1 MLRFSVQHCTVINPC
16 AVLNKKIINTS
27 WKRTRGTC
35 WLVKPL
41 SEVSYWKKMMATWVN
56 CYIMHLIL
64 TILNLMT
71 EHKYTKVYTK
81 ACILNNSVYAVIKAR
96 THIYIYGVYGW
107 KVTSL
112 HFVNMILAQKWSPK
126 DPLRCVTFH
135 KYTAKNRSTL
145 AHFITWYIKI

>member
-1 MLRFSVQHCTVINPC
+1 MRSFKQKN
-16 AVLNKKIINTS
+16 NKYVMKRYS
-27 WKRTRGTC
+27 WYLLVGQAFVRGE
-35 WLVKPL
+35 LLEENDGNQSKL
-41 SEVSYWKKMMATWVN
+41 LYYAFN
-56 CYIMHLIL
+56 L
-64 TILNLMT
+64 TILCLIA

-145 AHFITWYIKI
+145 AHFITWSIKI

>member
-27 WKRTRGTC
+27 WKRTRGNC

-96 THIYIYGVYGW
+96 THIYIW
-107 KVTSL
+107 SL
-112 HFVNMILAQKWSPK
+112 RMKSHVSTFCEHDPCSEMIAKGSFALCHFSQIHCKE
-126 DPLRCVTFH
+126 
-135 KYTAKNRSTL
+135 
-145 AHFITWYIKI
+145 